1 MPIQCRY
8 SRTRGRPLRTPLLSA
23 NQAHLNSIAVGTTF
37 KLAPSRAHT
46 RHTAPLSLSH
56 AQARGTYGGVRR
68 EGSDG
73 MACVYLGFAVSRRLH
88 VHAAPGYDGRFRARA
103 RGAITL
109 YVLMCCEVLVNLL
122 VKCSFLG
129 GGGGNVLRLP
139 NRVPAAGGVANC
151 SCARSPERPPR
162 TRAPRG
168 GDHSVSEVARWSH
181 VLRNLARGAAD
192 VRPPEPGV
200 AGDARGSRGSRA

>member
-1 MPIQCRY
+1 MQRLYLCFQGLELLHLAIQKIAGQRHFFCDALRMAI
-8 SRTRGRPLRTPLLSA
+8 RVRGLTSLFLAALLAAAGCVSA
-23 NQAHLNSIAVGTTF
+23 PTI
-37 KLAPSRAHT
+37 
-46 RHTAPLSLSH
+46 
-56 AQARGTYGGVRR
+56 
-68 EGSDG
+68 D
-73 MACVYLGFAVSRRLH
+73 
-88 VHAAPGYDGRFRARA
+88 
-103 RGAITL
+103 TL
-109 YVLMCCEVLVNLL
+109 LTD
-122 VKCSFLG
+122 
-129 GGGGNVLRLP
+129 RLP
-139 NRVPAAGGVANC
+139 KSAGAAGGVANC